1 MTIRE
6 QINNVLSDCDLSGFG
21 TPEGQTVP
29 TDGLVIEEQG
39 DGIAAVRLQ
48 PITSGA
54 MAVPA
59 RTDALGH
66 PVLQSCA
73 NLFADAGF
81 VVALLK
87 DDRGA
92 FVSVR

>member
-1 MTIRE
+1 
-6 QINNVLSDCDLSGFG
+6 
-21 TPEGQTVP
+21 
-29 TDGLVIEEQG
+29 
-39 DGIAAVRLQ
+39 
-48 PITSGA
+48 
-54 MAVPA
+54 
-59 RTDALGH
+59 
-66 PVLQSCA
+66 VLQSCA

>member
-21 TPEGQTVP
+21 MSEGQPVP
-29 TDGLVIEEQG
+29 TGGLVIEEQG

-48 PITSGA
+48 STASEA
-54 MAVPA
+54 MSIPTRAVPF
-59 RTDALGH
+59 GH